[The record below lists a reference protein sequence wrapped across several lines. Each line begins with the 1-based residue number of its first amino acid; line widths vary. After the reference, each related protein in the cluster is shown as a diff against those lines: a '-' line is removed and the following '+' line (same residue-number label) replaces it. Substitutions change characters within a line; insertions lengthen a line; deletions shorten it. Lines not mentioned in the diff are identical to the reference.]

1 MKITYKLEIEDAVA
15 LADHHYKKSMTGFK
29 KNFFKYIGIILIIL
43 GIGFIAQG
51 KTDTISFLYLVLGFF
66 LVIFEPLILRKIV
79 KRSTSS
85 VYLKGKNSEVF
96 CKNTLEVNK
105 STVKLKSPNSEVKQ
119 TIKSLES
126 FEENENYFFLYNT
139 SQTAFIIPKRC
150 FKNKKEIKEF
160 KKYFI

>member
-1 MKITYKLEIEDAVA
+1 MKRV
-15 LADHHYKKSMTGFK
+15 KKVGRK
-29 KNFFKYIGIILIIL
+29 V
-43 GIGFIAQG
+43 G
-51 KTDTISFLYLVLGFF
+51 K
-66 LVIFEPLILRKIV
+66 
-79 KRSTSS
+79 
-85 VYLKGKNSEVF
+85 
-96 CKNTLEVNK
+96 
-105 STVKLKSPNSEVKQ
+105 VKQ

>member
-1 MKITYKLEIEDAVA
+1 MR
-15 LADHHYKKSMTGFK
+15 
-29 KNFFKYIGIILIIL
+29 
-43 GIGFIAQG
+43 
-51 KTDTISFLYLVLGFF
+51 
-66 LVIFEPLILRKIV
+66 ILRKIV
-79 KRSTSS
+79 KRSTRS

-96 CKNTLEVNK
+96 CKNNLEINK
-105 STVKLKSPNSEVKQ
+105 STLKIKSSNSEVKQ

-150 FKNKKEIKEF
+150 LKNKKEIKEF